1 MQNTSYKIGALQRAL
16 VILDAL
22 AETSGVNVAELA
34 AFLQVPKGSVF
45 RHLKVLE
52 ANGYVRQLPATKRYC
67 LGPRLVYLGHVAKE
81 QLGLGQAALPFM
93 AALRD
98 RFGETVH
105 LGVLTGGEVVHV
117 EVVPSVHPVKM
128 ASAVGD
134 RTWAHVSG
142 LGKVLLAWSGDEAVG
157 LVLRERGLPPLTE
170 RSIVTREALEEELE
184 RVRQDGYAVDDEESA
199 QGLRCVAAPVRDA
212 SGDVVCALSLS
223 SPADRLSLADASRA
237 APQVVASADAVS
249 SALGWGGRPRG
260 DVEPVEVEGA
270 HADH

>member
-34 AFLQVPKGSVF
+34 TFLQVPKGSVF

-52 ANGYVRQLPATKRYC
+52 ANGYVRQCRLRSGTASGAEARLPRPCGQGA
-67 LGPRLVYLGHVAKE
+67 
-81 QLGLGQAALPFM
+81 LGLGQAALPFM

-105 LGVLTGGEVVHV
+105 LGVLTGGEIVHV

-142 LGKVLLAWSGDEAVG
+142 LGRSCSPGAATRPWGSSFGSVA
-157 LVLRERGLPPLTE
+157 PPLTDA
-170 RSIVTREALEEELE
+170 RSLRGRPSRRNWSASAKTATQSTTRSPLKACAAWP
-184 RVRQDGYAVDDEESA
+184 RRYAT
-199 QGLRCVAAPVRDA
+199 
-212 SGDVVCALSLS
+212 
-223 SPADRLSLADASRA
+223 RA
-237 APQVVASADAVS
+237 ATS
-249 SALGWGGRPRG
+249 LRN
-260 DVEPVEVEGA
+260 EPVEAPPTASRSRTPLGLLRRSSRA
-270 HADH
+270 RTP